1 MVGGGEMTH
10 AEKIGH
16 VGYAAK
22 AELTPSEKRKRV
34 WFGVLCLSA
43 VGGFVAGITGLSLS
57 FMTFFDILERTRSL
71 SLTVSML
78 IVSSLGLLLFAAH
91 AMDRSSE
98 S

>member
-1 MVGGGEMTH
+1 MTH
-10 AEKIGH
+10 AERIGH
-16 VGYAAK
+16 IGYAAK
-22 AELTPSEKRKRV
+22 TELTPSERRKKI

-43 VGGFVAGITGLSLS
+43 VSGFISGVAGLSLS
-57 FMTFFDILERTRSL
+57 FMAFCEMLERTRAL

>member
-1 MVGGGEMTH
+1 MTH
-10 AEKIGH
+10 AERIGH

-22 AELTPSEKRKRV
+22 AESTPTEKRRRV

-43 VGGFVAGITGLSLS
+43 VCGFIAGIAGLSLS
-57 FMTFFDILERTRSL
+57 LMAYCEMMERTRTL

-98 S
+98 N